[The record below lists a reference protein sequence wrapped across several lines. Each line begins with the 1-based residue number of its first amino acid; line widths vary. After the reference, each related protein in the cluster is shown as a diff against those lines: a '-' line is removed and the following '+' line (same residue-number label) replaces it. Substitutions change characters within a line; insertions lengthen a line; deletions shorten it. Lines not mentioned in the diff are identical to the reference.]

1 MLQGLQGTPKTD
13 QSKESVFASGYPY
26 PFRTHLGALQ
36 CRRWP
41 NRRLSGVVQAVDG
54 LPVPIVP
61 SAGNPAHHARPAPA
75 EDEDGPEVGA
85 VLLPRFLHQVLKL
98 RNMEQ
103 LIVN

>member
-1 MLQGLQGTPKTD
+1 MQHPSSPPKTD

-26 PFRTHLGALQ
+26 PFRAHLGALQ

-41 NRRLSGVVQAVDG
+41 NRHLSGVVQAVDG

-85 VLLPRFLHQVLKL
+85 VLLPRFLHQVPTAKKCDS
-98 RNMEQ
+98 
-103 LIVN
+103 